1 MWEVGKRRV
10 PAVAVCVGLLA
21 GAAAQ
26 IGAANGDRGVAEAAT
41 DPRPNVIVIVTDDQD
56 EALFSRRLMPNT
68 FRLLGD
74 GGTRLTDFTVTTPL
88 CCPSRATQLTGQY
101 GHNNGVLANDPGYP
115 ALRDPGNVLPAWLRE
130 AGYRTA
136 QVGRY
141 LNGYKRAGSPRTPA
155 PGWDHWVGLMDLH
168 YRDYHLSLDGRRRSF
183 TRNGAGA
190 YVTRNLNQ
198 RSARLVRDMSG
209 EQPFYLQIDH
219 LAPHSDHLARG
230 VCERSALPGPQV
242 LRPVRDLDLPRNP
255 ARERDVS
262 DKPSFIRELPRIDPE
277 AYDEVLH
284 RMRCRAASIRE
295 VDRGIGGLRR
305 TLVRTGELDSTAIVF
320 YSDNGYFNGEHRVT
334 KSKGLPYEESIQVPF
349 GIRLPEGTVETTP
362 RKLGFPAANIDIAP
376 TILELAGAEPCVV
389 TSSGR
394 DCRVLDGRSL
404 VPGLADPSSWPAD
417 RALLIEIDQQRSLAG
432 GTLAC
437 TYTGVRRSGQVY
449 VEYQRVARR
458 GTRDCRDTDE
468 AEHYR
473 LDLDPR
479 QRRNLWPPRG
489 DADRLA
495 QAELR
500 SAMERL
506 ANCAGN
512 RSGTPPRGDQAACE

>member
-1 MWEVGKRRV
+1 MRKLRRNR
-10 PAVAVCVGLLA
+10 VAAIVAGLAALA
-21 GAAAQ
+21 GTAGQVSAA
-26 IGAANGDRGVAEAAT
+26 GREGVRAESVV

-56 EALFSRRLMPNT
+56 EALFSRRLMPKT
-68 FRLLGD
+68 FELFGD
-74 GGTRLTDFTVTTPL
+74 GGTRLTDFTITTPL

-115 ALRDPGNVLPAWLRE
+115 ALRDPANVLPAWLRE
-130 AGYRTA
+130 AGYQTA

-168 YRDYHLSLDGRRRSF
+168 YRDYHLSLDGRRRSY
-183 TRNGAGA
+183 TGNGARA
-190 YVTRNLNQ
+190 YITRNLTR
-198 RSARLVRDMSG
+198 RSGQLIRELSG
-209 EQPFYLQIDH
+209 EQPFYLQVDH

-242 LRPVRDLDLPRNP
+242 LRPVRGLHLPRNP
-255 ARERDVS
+255 AQERDVS
-262 DKPSFIRELPRIDPE
+262 DKPSFIRELPEID
-277 AYDEVLH
+277 AVAHDEVLH

-295 VDRGIGGLRR
+295 VDRGIGRLRR
-305 TLVRTGELDSTAIVF
+305 ILERTGELESTAIVF

-349 GIRLPEGTVETTP
+349 AIRLPEGMVADTP

-376 TILELAGAEPCVV
+376 TILELAGAKPCIE
-389 TSSGR
+389 TEAGR
-394 DCRVLDGRSL
+394 ECRTPDGRSL
-404 VPGLADPSSWPAD
+404 LLGLAEPRSWPAD
-417 RALLIEIDQQRSLAG
+417 RALLLEIDQQRRLAG

-449 VEYQRVARR
+449 VEYERVAER
-458 GTRDCRDTDE
+458 GTRDCHVVSE

-473 LDLDPR
+473 LSTDPH
-479 QRRNLWPPRG
+479 QRRNLWPPKG
-489 DADRLA
+489 DADALA
-495 QAELR
+495 QEELR
-500 SAMERL
+500 ATMARL
-506 ANCAGN
+506 RNCAGN
-512 RSGTPPRGDQAACE
+512 ADGISPRGDQAPCE